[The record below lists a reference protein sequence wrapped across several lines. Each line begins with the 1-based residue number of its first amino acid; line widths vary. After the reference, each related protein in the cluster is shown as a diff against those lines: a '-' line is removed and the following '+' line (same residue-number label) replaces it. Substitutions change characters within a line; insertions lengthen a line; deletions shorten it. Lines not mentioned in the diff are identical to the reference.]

1 MVVALIAAIFA
12 SLNSLGPML
21 PQYATRAT
29 ELWQGFLHWVKSMG
43 LGNLQDLSNAPN
55 AAIRGVISPVFTSLG
70 GFFTDFAL
78 IIVFLI
84 FLLLEP
90 PAARSSLRKKI
101 DDSVSRYI
109 ILKSLICLF
118 VSVFVYFTMLI
129 LQFPLALLIA
139 LLTFVLTFLPNVGPA
154 LAVLLPVP
162 IAVLDVNISIAQ
174 DVFAILIPALVHLSG
189 ESGSNSPSP
198 RPLSGPHAPGRT
210 ERQPPAE
217 GRAPG
222 LRRSS
227 VGNLLEP
234 RLFGKQFNLSPV
246 ILLFSLGLWF
256 VLWGVAGA
264 VLAIPLTSTL
274 RIVSGYLMQNG
285 MGLPYTAALHQILE
299 GRPIDLGLSPEEI
312 ARARAT
318 FAPGAEEGRPSVKS
332 EIMAQVGAVG
342 QQGKS
347 LVSSGV
353 EKSSSL
359 IEKLPFFGKKPEAEK
374 E

>member
-1 MVVALIAAIFA
+1 
-12 SLNSLGPML
+12 
-21 PQYATRAT
+21 
-29 ELWQGFLHWVKSMG
+29 
-43 LGNLQDLSNAPN
+43 
-55 AAIRGVISPVFTSLG
+55 
-70 GFFTDFAL
+70 
-78 IIVFLI
+78 
-84 FLLLEP
+84 
-90 PAARSSLRKKI
+90 LRKKI

-174 DVFAILIPALVHLSG
+174 DVFAILIPALVHL
-189 ESGSNSPSP
+189 
-198 RPLSGPHAPGRT
+198 
-210 ERQPPAE
+210 
-217 GRAPG
+217 
-222 LRRSS
+222 S